1 MSMAKAEIGR
11 PSMPRRLIALL
22 LFALAAG
29 SAPALAQPARPAP
42 IQPTGAQTESDAY
55 TRYELLAP
63 GSNAFRIIYEVT
75 AATPGAAAY
84 FNPIRKGS
92 VAADERVSDRATGR
106 PLVFAVVSGAKARET
121 GLPDADLATDYIRV
135 TLARPVPADGGGGR
149 VLIEKTY
156 TDPKSYFVDGEDIV
170 FSRPLGIKRNAV
182 VLPAG
187 YRLVACNYPAQVLQ
201 EPDGRIK
208 IAFLN
213 VTPAE
218 APLVLRA
225 RKGLIVGTGPSS
237 QADKLDERAHQNRD
251 IVYFLQPPETHAFRL
266 YHDYTET
273 RPGVGTYVNVVR
285 TGSAASDPS
294 ARNIDTGDVLK
305 ATQLKGEAIAKA
317 DLPKEDLPPITPDAE
332 VVVFRFPPVPAGG
345 STRLRMSE
353 TYTDAKS
360 YLLVGDELVFHRS
373 FGRPANAVVLP
384 QGWVLTNS
392 SIPAVVSETPEGL
405 TRLDFLNPRPDEVD
419 VLITARRLGQD
430 EIQQNRPER

>member
-1 MSMAKAEIGR
+1 MLR
-11 PSMPRRLIALL
+11 ALTL
-22 LFALAAG
+22 ALVLFATPLE
-29 SAPALAQPARPAP
+29 ALAQSAA
-42 IQPTGAQTESDAY
+42 TQTEADAY

-63 GSNAFRIIYEVT
+63 DTHAFRIVYEVT
-75 AATPGAAAY
+75 ATTAGATAY

-92 VAADERVSDRATGR
+92 TATQERVSDRATGK
-106 PLVFAVVSGAKARET
+106 PLAFAVVSGAEARRT
-121 GLPDADLATDYIRV
+121 GLADADLATDYIRV
-135 TLARPVPADGGGGR
+135 TLARPVPADGGGR

-156 TDPKSYFVDGEDIV
+156 ADAKSYFTDGGDIV

-187 YRLVACNYPAQVLQ
+187 YVLVSCNYPSQVLQ

-213 VTPAE
+213 TTPAE
-218 APLVLRA
+218 APLLLRA
-225 RKGLIVGTGPSS
+225 RRVASIGSGPSS

-251 IVYFLQPPETHAFRL
+251 IVYFLQPPQTHAFRL

-273 RPGVGTYVNVVR
+273 RAGVGTYVNVVR

-294 ARNIDTGDVLK
+294 ARNLDTGDELK

-317 DLPKEDLPPITPDAE
+317 DLPKEDLPAITPDAE
-332 VVVFRFPPVPAGG
+332 VVVFRFAPVPAGG

-360 YLLVGDELVFHRS
+360 YQLVGDELVFHRS

-384 QGWVLTNS
+384 KGWVLTNS
-392 SIPAVVSETPEGL
+392 SIPAAVSETPEGL
-405 TRLDFLNPRPDEVD
+405 TRLDFLNPRPDEID
-419 VLITARRLGQD
+419 VLITARRLRPEGA
-430 EIQQNRPER
+430 EQNRPER